1 MTAEQ
6 EFANAANLGDATL
19 FPARDDARVRNGL
32 VFPKIFPRFTISR
45 GSSVF
50 TMGSCFVRHI
60 EEKLPEFDLPTL
72 GFRTSKRERV
82 GGDGRPNGIL
92 NEFNP
97 GTMCQRAEFAA
108 HGASFGDL
116 CISPEN
122 DGFVDLMLS
131 KYVASVSMDRV
142 LERRAEIDQV
152 YASLFR
158 CETVIVTLGLVEAWY
173 DKVTKLYLNRMPPA
187 AAVLGGGGR
196 YEMRVLDVDDAYPL
210 LERMVRALISMGL
223 KKILLTVSPV
233 PLEASFSGTDCVTA
247 NTFSKSVLLVC
258 ARRLTLKFPEVDYY
272 PGYEIVTSG
281 GPAAFRADARH
292 IQDDVVEQVTSY
304 MLDHYV
310 PDMSKLPG

>member
-1 MTAEQ
+1 MEQ
-6 EFANAANLGDATL
+6 ELANAADLRDESL

-32 VFPKIFPRFTISR
+32 VFPKLFPRFTIAK
-45 GSSVF
+45 GTSVF

-72 GFRTSKRERV
+72 GFRTSKRERM
-82 GGDGRPNGIL
+82 GGNGRPNAVL

-97 GTMCQRAEFAA
+97 GTMCQRAELCARR
-108 HGASFGDL
+108 ASFESL
-116 CISPEN
+116 CICPED

-131 KYVASVSMDRV
+131 KYVTSVSMDRV
-142 LERRAEIDQV
+142 LERRAEIDRV

-158 CETVIVTLGLVEAWY
+158 CETAIVTLGLVEAWY
-173 DKVTKLYLNRMPPA
+173 DNVTNLYINRMPPP
-187 AAVLGGGGR
+187 AAVLGGRGR
-196 YEMRVLDVDDAYPL
+196 YQMRILDVDDAYPL
-210 LERMVRALISMGL
+210 LERMVRALMTMGV

-233 PLEASFSGTDCVTA
+233 PLEATFSGTDCVTA

-258 ARRLTLKFPEVDYY
+258 AQRLTRKFPEVDYY

-281 GPAAFRADARH
+281 GPASFRADARH

-310 PDMSKLPG
+310 PAMR